1 MQTERPT
8 ATATGFQPI
17 PNGDPGAPGAEVHR
31 EMIYQTGQGT
41 CCNQDRRNQPQAN
54 AIGAA
59 ALIFLSGGLHIAW
72 SIGFDS
78 LLAELEVSS
87 HLRISWFVA
96 AIVGALLGGFFSQR
110 LTYKQLMQLCAMLT
124 VIGGVVMGVRSFNAK
139 AMFVAR
145 YLNGFANGLAFAPTL
160 AMAGELSVY
169 YRRGTTASAGEQW
182 PTALGIFVQIV
193 CSASWD
199 TESEFT
205 VEQFQGV
212 LSAILGVIAI
222 CMAWLLTIESP
233 VDMLHRG
240 DEQAAIDALS
250 RLHRPRAVTAET
262 YDQLDNHRTYLAHNQ
277 PMRGLRG
284 WTEALP
290 ALLHLCL
297 LRGLYAMSSSMLV
310 AYTLSYT
317 STVVYPGNSGPFV
330 LFGLLRLV
338 GSCASAFALDTLG
351 RKIPLLLGLVMAGG
365 LAAGVASRF
374 VVSELLRVKDMRM
387 ALWLLLLYQLFAG
400 IAFGPSSAYLSE
412 AFPRSV
418 KRQCIALAYALEMII
433 QLGICRVDLSR
444 NIDGIDNIA
453 GFFFSLAALLLAEF
467 LCSVWCMPE
476 TKMTTLRQAQIK
488 FRNFVVS
495 QQA

>member
-1 MQTERPT
+1 MQTERPPP
-8 ATATGFQPI
+8 ASGFLPI
-17 PNGDPGAPGAEVHR
+17 PTAHSPEVKR
-31 EMIYQTGQGT
+31 EVIQQAGQGT

-78 LLAELEVSS
+78 LLELEVSS
-87 HLRISWFVA
+87 HLRISWFIA
-96 AIVGALLGGFFSQR
+96 AIVGALVGGFFSR
-110 LTYKQLMQLCAMLT
+110 RFTYKQLMQTCAMLT
-124 VIGGVVMGVRSFNAK
+124 VIGGTVMGARRFNVR
-139 AMFVAR
+139 AMLVAR
-145 YLNGFANGLAFAPTL
+145 YLNGFGNGLALAPTL

-169 YRRGTTASAGEQW
+169 YKRGTTASAGEQW
-182 PTALGIFVQIV
+182 PTTLGIFVQIV

-233 VDMLHRG
+233 VDLLGWG
-240 DEQAAIDALS
+240 DDQGAIDALS

-262 YDQLDNHRTYLAHNQ
+262 YDQMDNHHTYLTHNQ
-277 PMRGLRG
+277 PMRGLRA

-297 LRGLYAMSSSMLV
+297 MRGLYAISSSMLV
-310 AYTLSYT
+310 AFTLSCT
-317 STVVYPGNSGPFV
+317 STIVYPGSSGPFV
-330 LFGLLRLV
+330 LFGILRLV
-338 GSCASAFALDTLG
+338 GSFTSAFALDTLG

-365 LAAGVASRF
+365 LAVGVASRF
-374 VVSELLRVKDMRM
+374 VGSELVRVKDMRM

-400 IAFGPSSAYLSE
+400 FGFGPSSAYLSE

-418 KRQCIALAYALEMII
+418 KRQCIALAYVAEMII
-433 QLGICRVDLSR
+433 QLGICRIDLSR
-444 NIDGIDNIA
+444 HIDSIDNIA
-453 GFFFSLAALLLAEF
+453 AFFFSLAALLLAEF
-467 LCSVWCMPE
+467 LCSIWCMPE
-476 TKMTTLRQAQIK
+476 TKLTTLLQAQIK

-495 QQA
+495 QA